1 MKIIKSPLLVKIII
15 LVLVVYATVTL
26 VSLRAQINDKNAQ
39 AAATAQQITQTK
51 QENAR
56 IEDAD
61 KALETDEGVEAV
73 AREKLGMVSEN
84 EIIFQDVGG

>member
-1 MKIIKSPLLVKIII
+1 MRSLLVKIII
-15 LVLVVYATVTL
+15 LALLVFATVTL
-26 VSLRAQINDKNAQ
+26 VSLRPQIEAKKKE
-39 AAATAQQITQTK
+39 AAMLEEQIQQTR

-61 KALETDEGVEAV
+61 QALDTDEGVEAV

>member
-1 MKIIKSPLLVKIII
+1 MRIAKSPLLVKIII
-15 LVLVVYATVTL
+15 LVVMVYATVTL
-26 VSLRAQINDKNAQ
+26 VSLRAQITAKNAE
-39 AAATAQQITQTK
+39 AAQTKEKITQIK

-61 KALETDEGVEAV
+61 KALETDAGVEAV

>member
-1 MKIIKSPLLVKIII
+1 MRSLLMKIII
-15 LVLVVYATVTL
+15 LALLVFATVTL
-26 VSLRAQINDKNAQ
+26 VSLRPQIEAKNREKASLSEK
-39 AAATAQQITQTK
+39 IKQTK

>member
-1 MKIIKSPLLVKIII
+1 MKITKSPLLVKIII
-15 LVLVVYATVTL
+15 LVVMVYATVTL
-26 VSLRAQINDKNAQ
+26 VSLRTQIDAKNAE
-39 AAATAQQITQTK
+39 AAETAEKITQMK

-84 EIIFQDVGG
+84 EIIFQDVSG

>member
-1 MKIIKSPLLVKIII
+1 MRITKSPFLVKIII
-15 LVLVVYATVTL
+15 LAVMVYATVTL
-26 VSLRAQINDKNAQ
+26 VSLRSQIAAKKAESAETQ
-39 AAATAQQITQTK
+39 AKITQVK

-61 KALETDEGVEAV
+61 KALDTDEGVEAV

>member
-1 MKIIKSPLLVKIII
+1 MRSLLVKIII
-15 LVLVVYATVTL
+15 LALLVFATVTL
-26 VSLRAQINDKNAQ
+26 VSLRPQIEAKKQ
-39 AAATAQQITQTK
+39 EAAMLEEQIQQTR

-61 KALETDEGVEAV
+61 QALDTDEGVEAV